1 MSIRDTN
8 TLGVLRALCRRH
20 RDCVISTV
28 KNFQWGIFSTVSSI
42 SIVSVYKLF
51 VLCNL
56 FPTVTT
62 FSKSCIGKNY
72 FLHSL
77 HHFVS
82 GEIQDYLLEMAL
94 DQIPFTIYALEFD
107 MIGCTPQD
115 ITIREGMSDR
125 FMNAP
130 ARSSRLCCKTTVIQ
144 IQMQP

>member
-1 MSIRDTN
+1 MSIKDTN

-82 GEIQDYLLEMAL
+82 GKTQDYLLE
-94 DQIPFTIYALEFD
+94 TALEMRPISSTLGFFSVVP
-107 MIGCTPQD
+107 CAASVFLCETVLLRHRVAP
-115 ITIREGMSDR
+115 R
-125 FMNAP
+125 FTEKMGFRP
-130 ARSSRLCCKTTVIQ
+130 DL
-144 IQMQP
+144 